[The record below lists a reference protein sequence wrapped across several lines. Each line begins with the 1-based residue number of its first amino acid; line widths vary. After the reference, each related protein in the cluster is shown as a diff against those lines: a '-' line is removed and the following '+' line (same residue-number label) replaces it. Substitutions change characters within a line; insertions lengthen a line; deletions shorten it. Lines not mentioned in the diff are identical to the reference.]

1 MAVKKTKTLAAV
13 ATVTNVTAQQFI
25 PLTDENGSITKVSLA
40 SLKAALIAN
49 LDLDAIED
57 GIFIAY
63 HNAAG
68 DTLMVKPHKWAA
80 LQGAGNIAAGVVVL
94 EGGKLLM
101 IAPTETILKWS
112 KKAVAA
118 GGTTTTSNRVA
129 IADLSG
135 EASTAVQVTH
145 AECQSGGYA
154 PGYCKAYGRGGQGAG
169 SWWLPALGE
178 IEMIYANMKKINYA
192 LSLING
198 ATLITENWYWAST
211 ETDTNAA
218 WAINLTNG
226 FVGSYV
232 KASYQN
238 RVRPV
243 STFI

>member
-1 MAVKKTKTLAAV
+1 MATKKTKTLAAV

-63 HNAAG
+63 HNTAG
-68 DTLMVKPHKWAA
+68 NTLMVKPHKWAVS
-80 LQGAGNIAAGVVVL
+80 QSSGNIADGVVVL
-94 EGGKLLM
+94 ETGKLLM
-101 IAPTETILKWS
+101 IALTEVVLKWS
-112 KKAVAA
+112 EKAVAA
-118 GGTTTTSNRVA
+118 GGTTTTSNRIA
-129 IADLSG
+129 IADMSG

-145 AECQSGGYA
+145 TECQGDGYA
-154 PGYCKAYGRGGQGAG
+154 PGYCKAYSCGGQGAG
-169 SWWLPALGE
+169 RWWLPSLGE

-192 LSLING
+192 LSLISG
-198 ATLITENWYWAST
+198 ATLITENWYWTST
-211 ETDTNAA
+211 EADANAT

-226 FVGSYV
+226 FVGGYA